1 MVDTPK
7 SNAPSDQQIDQAYQQ
22 ALSELEPSELLDKRI
37 QNMAKQQ
44 AKQNGKTRSYS
55 WAAAP
60 WWASAASLACV
71 GVLGWWLVTEM
82 SVPPSE
88 MSYQSNVQLMSPP
101 TQRNEVATEELEQ
114 QKQEL
119 AEKLLRKREEDIQAI
134 ERERRQLAKQKAM
147 QKQAVQQDAMQQEAM
162 QAQAKQQKTLQ
173 QPSVQQEIAQ
183 SKVDL
188 AVQPAQSADQ
198 HYAGEE
204 QQLAAFSALAS
215 DAASDAS
222 AIDVNDLV
230 LLCVEQSLGD
240 YSAEQLEP
248 LLAQDLQQDA
258 KQALSQPARWL
269 TWQQKQW
276 KLVTV
281 ESAWLL
287 VGDGLDANSS
297 LIYRLPS
304 QLVEACEQP

>member
-7 SNAPSDQQIDQAYQQ
+7 SKAPSDQQINQAYQQ

-44 AKQNGKTRSYS
+44 AKQNSKTRSYF

-101 TQRNEVATEELEQ
+101 IQRNEVATEELEQ

-147 QKQAVQQDAMQQEAM
+147 QKRAMQQEAM
-162 QAQAKQQKTLQ
+162 QAQAKQQTLQ
-173 QPSVQQEIAQ
+173 KPSVQQEIVQ
-183 SKVDL
+183 SKADL
-188 AVQPAQSADQ
+188 AVKPAQSADQ
-198 HYAGEE
+198 HYASEE
-204 QQLAAFSALAS
+204 QQLTSFSALAS
-215 DAASDAS
+215 DAASDAG
-222 AIDVNDLV
+222 AIDVSDLV
-230 LLCVEQSLGD
+230 LLCVEQSLGN

-248 LLAQDLQQDA
+248 QLTQDLQQDA

-269 TWQQKQW
+269 TWQKKQW

>member
-44 AKQNGKTRSYS
+44 AKQNSTTRSYS

-88 MSYQSNVQLMSPP
+88 MSYQNNVQLMSPP
-101 TQRNEVATEELEQ
+101 IQRNEVATEELEQ

-147 QKQAVQQDAMQQEAM
+147 QKRAVQQEAM

-173 QPSVQQEIAQ
+173 KPSVQQEIVQ
-183 SKVDL
+183 SKADL
-188 AVQPAQSADQ
+188 AVKPAQSADQ
-198 HYAGEE
+198 HYASE
-204 QQLAAFSALAS
+204 QQQLTAFSALAS
-215 DAASDAS
+215 YAASDAG
-222 AIDVNDLV
+222 AIDVNELV
-230 LLCVEQSLGD
+230 LLCVEQRLGE
-240 YSAEQLEP
+240 YSAEQLEL
-248 LLAQDLQQDA
+248 LLAQALQPDA

-281 ESAWLL
+281 ESAWLI

-297 LIYRLPS
+297 LIYRLPN